1 MRTRHIFVWL
11 ITLIFSAVLAGC
23 GEVSQKETEAE
34 SDGQLHKI
42 GVLVYNLADEEVM
55 SFRNY
60 LENYIGE
67 CFPDV
72 EFLYSDSV
80 ADEDGIQAFLAT
92 AHENDVEGIMS
103 FLSYDLEAEVA
114 ACEEYGMYYL
124 MASGTVPEESF
135 AEVQD
140 NPYFLGVIGP
150 GTQNEYQAGREMA
163 KNFIEDTS
171 GDSYLIYSGGAA
183 QGNEMHRIRTLAI
196 LETLQDSY
204 GTTFDVPADALA
216 LTEEPVTVQSG
227 DLTIC
232 VYPGYVRMDGV
243 REGAAKELNSGA
255 YDSAMAVLPVGP
267 LVEEAGRVNIPLGTI
282 DAYTEGNQLLFNNG
296 RLDYVTGKYSSIIGP
311 SLAAMYNAVKGYAE
325 DFRQDG
331 KAFQVTQGFW
341 SSSDKD
347 DYAEKYA
354 LASGITLNAYNYE
367 DLQNVCK
374 DYNPDAS
381 LEELISLAGAYTYE
395 DALARRGQ

>member
-1 MRTRHIFVWL
+1 M
-11 ITLIFSAVLAGC
+11 
-23 GEVSQKETEAE
+23 
-34 SDGQLHKI
+34 
-42 GVLVYNLADEEVM
+42 
-55 SFRNY
+55 
-60 LENYIGE
+60 
-67 CFPDV
+67 

-80 ADEDGIQAFLAT
+80 ADEEGIQAFLTT
-92 AHENDVEGIMS
+92 AHENGVEGIMS
-103 FLSYDLEAEVA
+103 FLSYDLEAEVTT
-114 ACEEYGMYYL
+114 CEEYGMYYL

-140 NPYFLGVIGP
+140 NPYFLGVVGP
-150 GTQNEYQAGREMA
+150 GTQIEYQAGKEMA
-163 KNFIEDTS
+163 EYFIEETS

-196 LETLQDSY
+196 LTTLQDSY

-227 DLTIC
+227 DLAIC

-243 REGAAKELNSGA
+243 REDAAKELNSGA

-282 DAYTEGNQLLFNNG
+282 DAYTEGNQLLFNNS

-311 SLAAMYNAVKGYAE
+311 SFAAMYNAVKGYAE

-341 SSSDKD
+341 SSSDAE
-347 DYAEKYA
+347 DYAEKYS
-354 LASGITLNAYNYE
+354 LASSISVNAYNYE
-367 DLQNVCK
+367 DLQHVCK